1 MDRFRK
7 QPLLVVLVSIASAG
21 CVAATGC
28 TLMATAMY
36 VIQGSNTPADFN
48 GLKGK
53 RVAVVCRPV
62 TSLHFRDSSV
72 SRDLAKQVGIL
83 LHKNLSRID
92 LVDQREVFEWADE
105 NNWEEYVDIGKALN
119 ADMVVGLELEEFSLF
134 QGQTL
139 YQGKAN
145 LKMMVFEVA

>member
-53 RVAVVCRPV
+53 RVAVVCRPI
-62 TSLHFRDSSV
+62 TSLHFRDASV
-72 SRDLAKQVGIL
+72 SRDLGKQVGIL
-83 LHKNLSRID
+83 LEKNVDKID
-92 LVDQREVFEWADE
+92 IVDQREVFEWGDE
-105 NNWEEYVDIGKALN
+105 NDWEDYVEIGKALN
-119 ADMVVGLELEEFSLF
+119 ADMVVGLDLEEFN
-134 QGQTL
+134 L
-139 YQGKAN
+139 YQGQ
-145 LKMMVFEVA
+145 